1 MNYIGSKVYIDL
13 KQLVK
18 NYHLLSNKVG
28 NLPIMATVKANG
40 YGHGAVEVSKA
51 LEKEGVRYLAVFTI
65 EEGIELREAGVQSDI
80 LLYSKLNPHGIDSA
94 IKHKL
99 TLNISSFDDL
109 KILET
114 YNTQEHTLKVH
125 LKIDTGMTRL
135 GVPHNQAED
144 FFKQAQDINHIEI
157 EGLYSHFA
165 TADEGDLTY
174 AKSQLDKFN
183 AVLTVAEK
191 LNIKPSLI
199 HCSNSGAILNLPES
213 RFNIIRTG
221 MLLYG
226 GFPSDEVPQDL
237 PIKPVMTFTAPVVEI
252 RDVKAGTHISYGG
265 VYTTKEDT
273 RIAVVQAG
281 FADGVP
287 RPWYVD
293 GFVKF
298 KDQNLKITGR
308 ICMDQLMIDIGSAD
322 IKYGDEVLIF
332 GSNKHGT
339 ILVNDIAQ
347 TIDSTSYVLVTAL
360 GISTKRIYS

>member
-332 GSNKHGT
+332 GSNEHGT
-339 ILVNDIAQ
+339 IPVNKIAK
-347 TIDSTSYVLVTAL
+347 TIDSTSYVLVTAI
-360 GISTKRIYS
+360 GIRPKRIYS